1 MVSNKTKKQLR
12 SLQQEAK
19 SIKKDIEAC
28 SNVFDRMN
36 LAKKQAPIL
45 AKIHEIELE
54 SERERVATAVKEWE
68 ELYPPLTEKCPI
80 CHEMMR
86 LGSNVALQT
95 FPCCA
100 NSICKSCGDE
110 RREKYANKVFTDESE
125 FKAANACPMCRTL
138 APPTGSKEMHNMVR
152 KSANNGRAEAQNNLG
167 VSLIYGRGGFER
179 DVSREL
185 SLLLL
190 VHLDDINFTHRF
202 SQIGSGRMEMGSEG
216 S

>member
-1 MVSNKTKKQLR
+1 
-12 SLQQEAK
+12 
-19 SIKKDIEAC
+19 
-28 SNVFDRMN
+28 
-36 LAKKQAPIL
+36 
-45 AKIHEIELE
+45 
-54 SERERVATAVKEWE
+54 
-68 ELYPPLTEKCPI
+68 
-80 CHEMMR
+80 
-86 LGSNVALQT
+86 
-95 FPCCA
+95 
-100 NSICKSCGDE
+100 
-110 RREKYANKVFTDESE
+110 
-125 FKAANACPMCRTL
+125 
-138 APPTGSKEMHNMVR
+138 MVR